1 MLTVENWSAPMSQ
14 GDALHEVYATVT
26 LNLQLNQVYF
36 FIDVI
41 PSPDACFFFADAV
54 CSRQRQSGGTNEFPV
69 ASSYFLS
76 CLIHAVLPRV
86 TTH

>member
-41 PSPDACFFFADAV
+41 PSPDACFFSQMQFAVGKDRAAELM
-54 CSRQRQSGGTNEFPV
+54 SFPSPV
-69 ASSYFLS
+69 AIFF
-76 CLIHAVLPRV
+76 HV
-86 TTH
+86 